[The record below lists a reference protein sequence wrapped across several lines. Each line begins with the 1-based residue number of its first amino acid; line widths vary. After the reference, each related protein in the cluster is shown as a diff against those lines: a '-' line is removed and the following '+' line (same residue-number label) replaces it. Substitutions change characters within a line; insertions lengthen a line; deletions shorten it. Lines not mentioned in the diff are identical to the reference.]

1 MHSGTSGGKMGP
13 RRRCDPKAGGKGVM
27 RRWSDLEHSYP
38 CSRDFTPVS
47 SGQLTLTGAL
57 CGRSDNFPTL

>member
-13 RRRCDPKAGGKGVM
+13 RRRWDPKAGGKGVM
-27 RRWSDLEHSYP
+27 RRWSDPEHCYP
-38 CSRDFTPVS
+38 CSRDFTPIS
-47 SGQLTLTGAL
+47 SGQLILTGAL